1 MDSLKNDL
9 GVGGTVVF
17 VGFNKFKVVDERAL
31 RSALR
36 EKAVG
41 YKVTKKSLLGRAL
54 ADVGHKLS
62 DLPGQVA
69 IAYGEDA
76 IMPAKG
82 IAEFSKKHDGVIQI
96 LGGIFGGV
104 LTDAS
109 RMQMIAAI
117 PARDVLLG
125 MLANVLSAP
134 IRGFAL
140 AVNALA
146 EKKS

>member
-1 MDSLKNDL
+1 
-9 GVGGTVVF
+9 
-17 VGFNKFKVVDERAL
+17 
-31 RSALR
+31 
-36 EKAVG
+36 
-41 YKVTKKSLLGRAL
+41 
-54 ADVGHKLS
+54 
-62 DLPGQVA
+62 
-69 IAYGEDA
+69 
-76 IMPAKG
+76 MPAKG